1 MLCKT
6 PFLPLAKGRWH
17 RMPILSSDICA
28 LPCTGDVLKDKKK
41 NKKKF
46 VCAHPENLEE
56 KEKLLVATH
65 KVPGSTMHDW
75 N

>member
-1 MLCKT
+1 MPRLSHTQALIPDPK
-6 PFLPLAKGRWH
+6 AKQH
-17 RMPILSSDICA
+17 LMPVLSCLNESRVC
-28 LPCTGDVLKDKKK
+28 VSKDKKK

-65 KVPGSTMHDW
+65 KVPGSTMHD
-75 N
+75 